1 MPHETKIDAKDEWEL
16 IAELLSPGVKR
27 AILGQI
33 PSSVVDPAPVVNSA
47 PVRMRPQ
54 PCGKG
59 RRVREEWI
67 IAYLGYSGKAPRK
80 ELVEASGIPNSTLG
94 RLLASLLER
103 EVLTAEGSTN
113 DRIYWL
119 I

>member
-1 MPHETKIDAKDEWEL
+1 MDAEDQWEL

-27 AILGQI
+27 VILGQM
-33 PSSVVDPAPVVNSA
+33 PSSVVEPAPVVNSA

-67 IAYLGYSGKAPRK
+67 IAYLQYSEKASRK
-80 ELVEASGIPNSTLG
+80 ELAEALSIPNSTLG
-94 RLLASLLER
+94 RLLASLLKTG
-103 EVLTAEGSTN
+103 VLKAEGSTN
-113 DRIYWL
+113 DRIYSL
-119 I
+119 V